1 MSISCGYC
9 GAEMPD
15 ISEFCPRCGRPVREG
30 TSFAPDPEELMEAE
44 STEEVEEQKRRDLPP
59 VEPGD
64 RYVGALAY
72 LTFIPALVFIFLKQF
87 QERKFVRF
95 HAFQSILFW
104 AAVIV
109 FVLLGL
115 LASMFGWLFGW
126 LLTGTL
132 IGLALFFTWLL
143 LSIKALQGEWFELP
157 LLGPFAEQHAQK

>member
-1 MSISCGYC
+1 
-9 GAEMPD
+9 MPD
-15 ISEFCPRCGRPVREG
+15 ISEFCPSCGRPVREG
-30 TSFAPDPEELMEAE
+30 NFFTPEEPDIEDEASE
-44 STEEVEEQKRRDLPP
+44 AASIPAPPP
-59 VEPGD
+59 VDWND
-64 RYVGALAY
+64 RWIGALAY
-72 LTFIPALVFIFLKQF
+72 LTFLPALVFIFLKQF
-87 QERKFVRF
+87 QQRKFVRF

-143 LSIKALQGEWFELP
+143 LSIKALQGERFELP
-157 LLGPFAEQHAQK
+157 FLGPFAEQHAEK

>member
-1 MSISCGYC
+1 
-9 GAEMPD
+9 MPD
-15 ISEFCPRCGRPVREG
+15 ISEFCPSCGRPVPEG
-30 TSFAPDPEELMEAE
+30 NFFTPEEQDIEEEAPE
-44 STEEVEEQKRRDLPP
+44 TTPTPAAPP
-59 VEPGD
+59 VDWND
-64 RYVGALAY
+64 RWIGALAY
-72 LTFIPALVFIFLKQF
+72 LTFLPTLVFLFLKQF

-143 LSIKALQGEWFELP
+143 LSIKALQGERFELP

>member
-1 MSISCGYC
+1 MPISCGYC
-9 GAEMPD
+9 GATMPD
-15 ISEFCPRCGRPVREG
+15 ISEFCPSCGRPVREG
-30 TSFAPDPEELMEAE
+30 NFFTPEEPDIEEEASE
-44 STEEVEEQKRRDLPP
+44 AVSIPAPPP
-59 VEPGD
+59 VDWND
-64 RYVGALAY
+64 RWIGALAY
-72 LTFIPALVFIFLKQF
+72 LTFLPALVFIFLKQF
-87 QERKFVRF
+87 QQRKFVRF

-157 LLGPFAEQHAQK
+157 LLGPFAEQHAEK